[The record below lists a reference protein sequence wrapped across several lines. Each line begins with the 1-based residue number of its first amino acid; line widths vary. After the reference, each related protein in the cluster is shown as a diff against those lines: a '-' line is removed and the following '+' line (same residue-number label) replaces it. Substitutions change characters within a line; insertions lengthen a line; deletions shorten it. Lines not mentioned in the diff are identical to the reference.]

1 MELSATID
9 KGDLELIRELYVFNG
24 FSVAALAKKWEV
36 TYKTMHNFISR
47 NKIRTP
53 AVEGFTTIKAG
64 DMGVVPMDGAKYL
77 MKKRNEQL
85 YVSVPAQEFFEMQK
99 QLQELKNSG

>member
-1 MELSATID
+1 
-9 KGDLELIRELYVFNG
+9 
-24 FSVAALAKKWEV
+24 
-36 TYKTMHNFISR
+36 
-47 NKIRTP
+47 
-53 AVEGFTTIKAG
+53 
-64 DMGVVPMDGAKYL
+64 